1 LEVFRASGD
10 ELRGQGLL
18 AVILFMQAVIKAVHC
33 LGDVFVI
40 IHPWRVCG
48 GLHDSQSALKTK
60 IKEGKRVK
68 LVEGE
73 EKKELLFGEDLTLN
87 RKWWS
92 Y

>member
-1 LEVFRASGD
+1 
-10 ELRGQGLL
+10 
-18 AVILFMQAVIKAVHC
+18 
-33 LGDVFVI
+33 
-40 IHPWRVCG
+40 VCG